1 MHLHTLLTCCHLTV
15 TLISQ
20 AVKAVKLSRQL
31 SCWHSQAVRTVKLSG
46 QSSCQGNQAVM
57 ATKLS
62 WQSSYHTSQPVNQS
76 RQSSSQAVKEVK
88 PFGYSF
94 IKPFP
99 SLADPLRK
107 HGKKVWKILDKPFST
122 PSKSKKQKKFKNK
135 LFSRCI
141 SSHFKP
147 F

>member
-107 HGKKVWKILDKPFST
+107 PFST